1 MCMGGLLLT
10 AGCIVA
16 RMDVEPP
23 TILWHQ
29 GHEEYV
35 VKNHLSYTPQG
46 RLVPDGTPMVCW
58 VTGKPIGVGDLRR
71 DGRRVYAD

>member
-1 MCMGGLLLT
+1 MMVCVLT
-10 AGCIVA
+10 GMGCIVD
-16 RMDVEPP
+16 RTWVEPP

-35 VKNHLSYTPQG
+35 VREHQSYTPQG
-46 RLVPDGTPMVCW
+46 RLIPNGTPMVCW